1 MLAFFSLSF
10 LHLRLFVVFLFYLI
24 DFFILFYFTF
34 REETVDVFSPAIPA
48 LSSTLSFFLRPV
60 VASAGSVIDGRS
72 AALIS
77 GSLKLHWSSN
87 NNNNI
92 AEKKKQERE
101 KKVPHYIS
109 CGLRLRTRLLL
120 LDLYSRTSVTPEISS
135 STTVNEIRLETNS
148 KKRTARLR
156 LPHTQHSLEK
166 RGDGK
171 KENK

>member
-101 KKVPHYIS
+101 KKSPTLYFMWIASAGTTIV
-109 CGLRLRTRLLL
+109 TRLIFP
-120 LDLYSRTSVTPEISS
+120 YVSNSRNFFVYHTERDPTR
-135 STTVNEIRLETNS
+135 NE
-148 KKRTARLR
+148 
-156 LPHTQHSLEK
+156 
-166 RGDGK
+166 
-171 KENK
+171 